1 MEMRKTVG
9 AIATVVFAAS
19 MVACERKEEGTA
31 EQVGRE
37 IDAAMQKSAEE
48 MSAASQKMG
57 EAMGKAAEQ
66 MGQAANQ
73 TGEAMKKAGQE
84 MQKKAEEENHDGHGH

>member
-1 MEMRKTVG
+1 MRIHKTVG
-9 AIATVVFAAS
+9 AFAALAFA
-19 MVACERKEEGTA
+19 VGLAACERKEEGSA

-48 MSAASQKMG
+48 MNKASEKMG

-73 TGEAMKKAGQE
+73 MGEAMKNAGQQMQQKAG
-84 MQKKAEEENHDGHGH
+84 EENHDDHEH

>member
-1 MEMRKTVG
+1 MAMRKTTRVFV
-9 AIATVVFAAS
+9 ALAFAATLA
-19 MVACERKEEGTA
+19 ACERKEEGSA

-48 MSAASQKMG
+48 MNKASAKMG

-73 TGEAMKKAGQE
+73 MGEAMKNAGQK
-84 MQKKAEEENHDGHGH
+84 MQDKAEEENHDDHAH